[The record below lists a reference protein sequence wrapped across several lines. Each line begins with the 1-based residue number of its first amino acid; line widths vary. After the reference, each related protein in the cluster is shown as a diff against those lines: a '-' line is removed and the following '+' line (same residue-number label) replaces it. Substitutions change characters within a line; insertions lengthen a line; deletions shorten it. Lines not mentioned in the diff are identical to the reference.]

1 MKTVIVACGAGIATS
16 TLICDRV
23 KHLLSDNG
31 IAVDII
37 QCTIADIAGYA
48 GRADL
53 IITSM
58 KLENRYDKP
67 IVTAISFLTGIGREQ
82 TEQEILGHLK

>member
-1 MKTVIVACGAGIATS
+1 MKTVIIACGAGIATS

-23 KHLLSDNG
+23 KHLLSENG
-31 IAVDII
+31 IAADII
-37 QCTIADIAGYA
+37 QCTVADIAGHA
-48 GRADL
+48 ARADL

-58 KLENRYDKP
+58 KLENRYEKP